1 MDASELDDMIA
12 DQAATK
18 QVLLMALRRLAA
30 LTRESGRDPRA
41 LAARWKTVGRHAMDT
56 TEFGT
61 APEHE
66 ASVRAEAKARLDE
79 IIEIGLLE
87 PPGGA
92 PLACAMRP
100 SAELRSR
107 RPGG

>member
-41 LAARWKTVGRHAMDT
+41 LAARWKTVGRHAMDA

-61 APEHE
+61 APGHE

-79 IIEIGLLE
+79 IIETGLLE
-87 PPGGA
+87 QQGGD
-92 PLACAMRP
+92 PCACATRP
-100 SAELRSR
+100 REEPLVRTT
-107 RPGG
+107 